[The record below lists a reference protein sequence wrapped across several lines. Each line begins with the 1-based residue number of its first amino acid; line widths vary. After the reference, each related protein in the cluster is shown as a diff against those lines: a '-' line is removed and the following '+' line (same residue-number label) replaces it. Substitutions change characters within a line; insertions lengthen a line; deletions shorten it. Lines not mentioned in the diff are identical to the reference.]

1 MESLQRIIVTV
12 LIAISVVGIFG
23 IPLGDQKFITDAI
36 ALESSFIALTVLSIK
51 KIRYTIIPNM
61 VIACVV
67 IAGNTLSPKHIEI
80 MSTLNPFYNAIILI
94 IGGYMLQTLLL
105 ITNSIAYQSRKKV
118 AIRDNV

>member
-51 KIRYTIIPNM
+51 KIRYTMIPNM

>member
-23 IPLGDQKFITDAI
+23 IPLGDQKSITEAI

-51 KIRYTIIPNM
+51 KIRYTMIPNM

-94 IGGYMLQTLLL
+94 IGGYILQTLLL